1 MIYWTKKKFNK
12 KSSFV
17 KIFEQTKYYN
27 LIQSIDA
34 LAPIKFIIEK
44 KKDENEILLIYEEI
58 VNDLKK
64 IGVNQEIHA
73 LEKKLM
79 QDMNEET
86 YKELLNLKKQANNG

>member
-1 MIYWTKKKFNK
+1 MK
-12 KSSFV
+12 
-17 KIFEQTKYYN
+17 
-27 LIQSIDA
+27 
-34 LAPIKFIIEK
+34 K